1 MHELGIARDF
11 WAVIKEAAGQNKLK
25 KINKI
30 VIVLGE
36 ASGIEEDF
44 LRHSMKDHI
53 LPGTI
58 GENAEL
64 VIKKEILAA
73 RCKKCEEQITREK
86 VKGLSCPKCGGS
98 DIEIIS
104 GKDTYV
110 KNIEGE

>member
-11 WAVIKEAAGQNKLK
+11 WAVIKETAAGNKLK
-25 KINKI
+25 KITKI

-36 ASGIEEDF
+36 ASGIEEEF
-44 LRHSMKDHI
+44 LRHSMNDHI
-53 LPGTI
+53 LPGTA

-64 VIKKEILAA
+64 IIKKEVLAA
-73 RCKKCEEQITREK
+73 KCKKCGERITREK

-104 GKDTYV
+104 GRDTYV

>member
-11 WAVIKEAAGQNKLK
+11 WAVIKETAGKNKLK
-25 KINKI
+25 KITKI
-30 VIVLGE
+30 VFVLGE
-36 ASGIEEDF
+36 ASGIEEEF
-44 LRHSMKDHI
+44 LRHSLRDHI

-64 VIKKEILAA
+64 VIEKETLAA
-73 RCKKCEEQITREK
+73 KCRKCGERITREK

-104 GKDTYV
+104 GRDT
-110 KNIEGE
+110 

>member
-11 WAVIKEAAGQNKLK
+11 WAVIKETARQNKIK
-25 KINKI
+25 TITKI

-44 LRHSMKDHI
+44 LRHSLAEHI

-58 GENAEL
+58 GEKAEL
-64 VIKKEILAA
+64 LIEKEVLAA
-73 RCKKCEEQITREK
+73 KCRKCGEHITREK

-98 DIEIIS
+98 DLEIIS